1 MAGADSRLATPH
13 DPSSAANHAP
23 RLHRQETL
31 LKVED
36 LRVRYGRSLAL
47 DGLSIRVGPGE
58 VVALLG
64 ANGAGKTTTL
74 WAVSGLVPPESGR
87 IIYRGVN
94 TTRLAAHRI
103 VELGIAHVPAGRRMF
118 PDLTVLENL
127 KLGAYVHGRRVSD
140 RDLDRVF
147 EHFPA
152 LRHLHRQRAGTLSGG
167 EQQMLAIGRALMARP
182 EMLLLDEP
190 STGLAPAIV
199 ATIADIIRDINTDGV
214 TILIVEQN
222 ARLAFGLSDRAYV
235 LSTGRVAVSGDSQTL
250 ADDERVQAAYLGG

>member
-1 MAGADSRLATPH
+1 MAGADNRLATPH

-74 WAVSGLVPPESGR
+74 WAVSGLVPTESGR

-94 TTRLAAHRI
+94 TTRARGAPDRRT
-103 VELGIAHVPAGRRMF
+103 GYRTCAGGSPHVPRPDGTREPQAGCVCPREESF
-118 PDLTVLENL
+118 
-127 KLGAYVHGRRVSD
+127 
-140 RDLDRVF
+140 
-147 EHFPA
+147 
-152 LRHLHRQRAGTLSGG
+152 
-167 EQQMLAIGRALMARP
+167 RP
-182 EMLLLDEP
+182 
-190 STGLAPAIV
+190 
-199 ATIADIIRDINTDGV
+199 
-214 TILIVEQN
+214 
-222 ARLAFGLSDRAYV
+222 
-235 LSTGRVAVSGDSQTL
+235 
-250 ADDERVQAAYLGG
+250 